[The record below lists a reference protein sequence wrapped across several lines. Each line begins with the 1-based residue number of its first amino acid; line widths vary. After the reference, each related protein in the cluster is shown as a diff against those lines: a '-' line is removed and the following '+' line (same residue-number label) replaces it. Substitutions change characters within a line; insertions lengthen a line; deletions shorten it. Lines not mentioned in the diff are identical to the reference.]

1 MARKR
6 DRAFALSLA
15 ILFFITAFG
24 FTFYAIW
31 QSTHS
36 SSPNSNTSNQ
46 NNCSSTPSETAL
58 AAPAPYTATAATSLQ
73 VTDLTVG
80 SGAAAKNGNCLTV
93 QYYGTL
99 ASDGTLFDEDFT
111 KATGIELQLGA
122 GRVIKGWDQGLVGMK
137 VGGMRR
143 LVIPPSLG
151 YGNTAQGTIPA
162 NSTLVF
168 VVKLLNIQ

>member
-31 QSTHS
+31 QSSHNNSPS
-36 SSPNSNTSNQ
+36 SQT

-58 AAPAPYTATAATSLQ
+58 AAPTVYQTSTTPTSLQ
-73 VTDLTVG
+73 VTDLTTG
-80 SGAAAKNGNCLTV
+80 SGATANNGSCLTV

-99 ASDGTLFDEDFT
+99 ASNGTLFDEDFT
-111 KATGIELQLGA
+111 KATGFEFQLGA
-122 GRVIKGWDQGLVGMK
+122 GQVIKGWDQGLVGMK

-151 YGNTAQGTIPA
+151 YGNTAQGIIPA

-168 VVKLLNIQ
+168 VVKLLNVQ